1 MKHCEYEVHRWWYS
15 TYKFKGLKIKRNSL
29 EHILEQV
36 LSCFT
41 LPGKK
46 AGKQKAGGVG
56 RVGGGGKTGETFMP
70 SSPLFIRMFHWI
82 VQWMLFFRQMYLAL
96 QNPEFPT
103 WLYILITKHAKHL
116 FDGKT
121 SIPNPSFFWPFRSKT
136 TLCFRGIKE
145 QQIVSTTKNG
155 GLHSRFSTCS
165 WNSKKHSRKRPQGFW
180 IWKETIKKN
189 QI

>member
-1 MKHCEYEVHRWWYS
+1 MKFIVDDTQPTSLRVWKLNATVWNTSWNRFCPASPYQVRRLAS
-15 TYKFKGLKIKRNSL
+15 KRL
-29 EHILEQV
+29 VGWEGGGRGEDR
-36 LSCFT
+36 
-41 LPGKK
+41 
-46 AGKQKAGGVG
+46 GGVY
-56 RVGGGGKTGETFMP
+56 TFLV
-70 SSPLFIRMFHWI
+70 SLIRMFHWI

-103 WLYILITKHAKHL
+103 WLYILITKHAKSL

-165 WNSKKHSRKRPQGFW
+165 WNSKKHSGKRPQGFW